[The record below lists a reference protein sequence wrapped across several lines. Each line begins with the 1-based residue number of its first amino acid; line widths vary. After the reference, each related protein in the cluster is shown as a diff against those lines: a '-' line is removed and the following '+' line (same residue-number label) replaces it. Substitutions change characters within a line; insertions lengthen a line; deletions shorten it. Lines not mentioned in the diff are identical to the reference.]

1 MLAPM
6 PNLCRDCLTP
16 SETPG
21 RCPACRSP
29 RTLAHPEL
37 LDLAIAHVDC
47 DAFYASVEKRDDPS
61 LRDVPLIVGGGQR
74 GVVTTACYLARIHGV
89 RSAMPMFQARRLCPQ
104 AVVVKPRMARY
115 AEVSRRIRALMEAL
129 TPLVEP
135 LSLDEAFLDLTGTA
149 RLHKAPPALLLARL
163 QARVEAELGVSVS
176 VGLSHNK
183 FLAKTASDLDKPRGF
198 SVIGRAETHAFLAG
212 RPVRSIWGVGAATA
226 KTLEAAGLHVIGD
239 IRARDHKAM
248 VGRFGA
254 LGDRLWRLAQGQDD
268 RRVSPDRA
276 AKSVS
281 NETTFGEDISDLAG
295 LTPVLWR
302 LAESV
307 SARLRDRGLA
317 GRVVTLKLK
326 RADHRIVTR
335 RATLPGETRMAERL
349 YQAALPMLHCN
360 MIDAPFRLIGI
371 GASALVATAADDA
384 GADLLD
390 PGEARRFAAE
400 RAKDAVRNRFGPDAI
415 LLGRGLR

>member
-1 MLAPM
+1 M
-6 PNLCRDCLTP
+6 PSLCRDCLTP
-16 SETPG
+16 SPDPG

-29 RTLAHPEL
+29 RTVAHPEL

-115 AEVSRRIRALMEAL
+115 VEVSRQIRALMEAL

-135 LSLDEAFLDLTGTA
+135 LSLDEAFLDLTGTE

-198 SVIGRAETHAFLAG
+198 SVIGRAETAAFLAG
-212 RPVRSIWGVGAATA
+212 G
-226 KTLEAAGLHVIGD
+226 H
-239 IRARDHKAM
+239 
-248 VGRFGA
+248 
-254 LGDRLWRLAQGQDD
+254 
-268 RRVSPDRA
+268 
-276 AKSVS
+276 
-281 NETTFGEDISDLAG
+281 
-295 LTPVLWR
+295 
-302 LAESV
+302 
-307 SARLRDRGLA
+307 
-317 GRVVTLKLK
+317 
-326 RADHRIVTR
+326 DHRLGGGSGRAFR
-335 RATLPGETRMAERL
+335 RGAGDERVREPG
-349 YQAALPMLHCN
+349 
-360 MIDAPFRLIGI
+360 
-371 GASALVATAADDA
+371 
-384 GADLLD
+384 
-390 PGEARRFAAE
+390 PGH
-400 RAKDAVRNRFGPDAI
+400 P
-415 LLGRGLR
+415 